1 MSDREGRRTAS
12 HDRSGAV
19 PRGVKRSIACRQAA
33 NARLPYQA
41 RKFELVINLETANT
55 LGLTLPQ
62 LLLARADEVI
72 E

>member
-1 MSDREGRRTAS
+1 MSDREVRRTAS
-12 HDRSGAV
+12 QDRSEAV
-19 PRGVKRSIACRQAA
+19 PRRVKRSIACRQAA